1 MVSRKPEK
9 DFWMPTRLL
18 ILISLHPL
26 AVFTTNRAGHKDSPL
41 TSTGLAQARALA
53 ESFAQ
58 IHIDAIYASDLKR
71 ASQTAHEVLN
81 ANRTIPP
88 PLMVQTQSLREQH
101 FGLAEGRD
109 WTEAEWTNPN
119 KGNTADARK
128 LAFPEGESL
137 EAVNARLTTA
147 IRRFI
152 VPRLEALRGPEVW
165 SGPPPHVVIV
175 AHGISIAE
183 VSKPEAAG

>member
-1 MVSRKPEK
+1 M
-9 DFWMPTRLL
+9 
-18 ILISLHPL
+18 I
-26 AVFTTNRAGHKDSPL
+26 TNRAGHKDSPL

-119 KGNTADARK
+119 KSKGADARK

-152 VPRLEALRGPEVW
+152 VPRLEALRGPEPW

-183 VSKPEAAG
+183 VSQPEIAGL